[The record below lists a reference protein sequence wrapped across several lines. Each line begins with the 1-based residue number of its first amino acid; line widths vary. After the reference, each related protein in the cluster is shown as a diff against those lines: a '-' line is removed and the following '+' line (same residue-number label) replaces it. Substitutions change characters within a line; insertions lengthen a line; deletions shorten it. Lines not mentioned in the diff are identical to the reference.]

1 MIFSAVGCICLGINI
16 KTLSC
21 YIKKMTSWSSVF
33 ILNAITSGGRVS
45 HMLAKT
51 FLGNIKEEEEKKQ
64 NKQTKKPV
72 KPIIKAL
79 KGLYSS
85 SDVGK
90 SGLMLTCC

>member
-1 MIFSAVGCICLGINI
+1 M
-16 KTLSC
+16 
-21 YIKKMTSWSSVF
+21 F
-33 ILNAITSGGRVS
+33 ILNVITSGGRFS

-51 FLGNIKEEEEKKQ
+51 LLGNIKKEEEKNKP

-72 KPIIKAL
+72 EPIIKAL